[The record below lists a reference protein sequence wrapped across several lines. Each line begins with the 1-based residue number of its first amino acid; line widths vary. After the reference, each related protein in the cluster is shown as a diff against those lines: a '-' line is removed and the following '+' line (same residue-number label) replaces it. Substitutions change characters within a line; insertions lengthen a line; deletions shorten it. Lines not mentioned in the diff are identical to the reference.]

1 MTSALAPIV
10 LAAGGTGGHIFP
22 AQALAAEL
30 MARGRSVAVITERRG
45 AEYLRAELRIAVHVV
60 TAGTPAGRR
69 MADRAY
75 GLAELARGTVQARG
89 LLRAIR
95 PAAVVGFGGYPSLP
109 GMAAALSLGLPTCL
123 HEQNAV
129 LGRVNRRLAA
139 RVDAIAA
146 SFPGLPLAFPN
157 LRPVDASKVTVTG
170 NPVREAIVAARS
182 LGFPRAA
189 ADDDLRLLVF
199 GGSQGARI
207 LSEVVPQALALLP
220 PALQRRLRIA
230 QQCRPEDMDRVAA
243 AYRNSG
249 LRAELTSFIADMPQQ
264 LARAHLV
271 ISRAGASTTSE
282 LAVVGRPAILA
293 PYPHA
298 MDDHQSANAR
308 VLAEAGAAWILPDR
322 DFTPVTL
329 AKRLQPLLAHPERL
343 AEAAARAAR
352 LGRPDAA
359 GALADLVEHV
369 TAAAT
374 NGRPAR
380 RGAPRGWFFARRR
393 EVA

>member
-1 MTSALAPIV
+1 MMGEMAPIV
-10 LAAGGTGGHIFP
+10 LAAGGTGGHMFP
-22 AQALAAEL
+22 AQALAIEL
-30 MARGRSVAVITERRG
+30 MARGRQVAVITERRG
-45 AEYLRAELRIAVHVV
+45 AEYLRADTRIAVHVV
-60 TAGTPAGRR
+60 TAGAPSGGRV
-69 MADRAY
+69 ADRAH
-75 GLAELARGTVQARG
+75 GLAALARGTAQARR

-109 GMAAALSLGLPTCL
+109 GMAAALWLGLPTCL

-129 LGRVNRRLAA
+129 LGRVNRRLAPW
-139 RVDAIAA
+139 VDVIAA
-146 SFPGLPLAFPN
+146 SFPGLPAVFPN
-157 LRPVDASKVTVTG
+157 LRPSDAAKVTVTG
-170 NPVREAIVAARS
+170 NPVRDAIAAARG
-182 LGFPRAA
+182 LGFPRADA
-189 ADDDLRLLVF
+189 GDDLRLLVF

-220 PALQRRLRIA
+220 PALQRRLQIT
-230 QQCRPEDMDRVAA
+230 QQCRPEDMDRVATV
-243 AYRNSG
+243 YRKSG

-308 VLAEAGAAWILPDR
+308 ALAEAGAAWILPDR
-322 DFTPVTL
+322 DLTPVTL
-329 AKRLQPLLAHPERL
+329 AKHLQPLLAHPERL
-343 AEAAARAAR
+343 AEAAAQAAR

-359 GALADLVEHV
+359 GALADLVEHL

-374 NGRPAR
+374 SGRPTR

-393 EVA
+393 EAA